1 MSKNYYSMYDKGKK
15 QDGPAEKPT
24 VEKELTIK
32 QESAQQEEK
41 QITMKKAQVIDCV
54 CLNIRTMPDMQ
65 AKILAVVN
73 ADMEITVN
81 EKSSDKSWCSVT
93 LPNGQEGYA
102 MRKFLKI
109 Q

>member
-15 QDGPAEKPT
+15 QDGPAEKSA
-24 VEKELTIK
+24 VEKEPVIK

-65 AKILAVVN
+65 AKILSVVN
-73 ADMEITVN
+73 AETEIMVN

-93 LPNGQEGYA
+93 LPNGQEGYT

>member
-1 MSKNYYSMYDKGKK
+1 MGKNYYSMYDKGKK
-15 QDGPAEKPT
+15 QDGPAEKP
-24 VEKELTIK
+24 VIEKEPT
-32 QESAQQEEK
+32 AVQEEK
-41 QITMKKAQVIDCV
+41 QVAAKKAQVVDCV
-54 CLNIRTMPDMQ
+54 CLNIRAMPDMQ

-73 ADMEITVN
+73 ADTEITVN

>member
-15 QDGPAEKPT
+15 QDGPAEKSA
-24 VEKELTIK
+24 VEKEPVIK

>member
-1 MSKNYYSMYDKGKK
+1 MGKNYYSMYDKGKK
-15 QDGPAEKPT
+15 QDEPAEKPT
-24 VEKELTIK
+24 VEKEPAIK
-32 QESAQQEEK
+32 QGSTQQEEK

-73 ADMEITVN
+73 ADTEITVN

>member
-15 QDGPAEKPT
+15 QNGPAEKSAAENEP
-24 VEKELTIK
+24 TIK
-32 QESAQQEEK
+32 QESTQQEGK

-73 ADMEITVN
+73 ADTEITVN

>member
-15 QDGPAEKPT
+15 QDGP
-24 VEKELTIK
+24 VEKEPAIK

-54 CLNIRTMPDMQ
+54 CLNIRAMPDMQ

-73 ADMEITVN
+73 ADTEITVN
-81 EKSSDKSWCSVT
+81 EKSSDKSWCSVM